1 MATPSQ
7 VIFALNHSVEPR
19 GFENLCVDLLVREGH
34 SRIIPGGKS
43 RDHGRD
49 AEVRYWTDA
58 HRGTPKTAFQFSME
72 AKWETKLRKDITK
85 IRRHCETI
93 NRIVF

>member
-1 MATPSQ
+1 MAAPSP
-7 VIFALNHSVEPR
+7 VLFALHHSIEPQ

-49 AEVRYWTDA
+49 AEVRYWVSSKA
-58 HRGTPKTAFQFSME
+58 GTPQTAYQFSME
-72 AKWETKLRKDITK
+72 AKWEAKL
-85 IRRHCETI
+85 
-93 NRIVF
+93 